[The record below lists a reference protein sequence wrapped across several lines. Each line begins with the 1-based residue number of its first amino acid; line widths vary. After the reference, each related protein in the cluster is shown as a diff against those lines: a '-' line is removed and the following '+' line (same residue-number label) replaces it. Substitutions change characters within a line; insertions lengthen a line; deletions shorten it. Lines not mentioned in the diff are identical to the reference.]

1 MIREA
6 HNYLLASHDYLHLN
20 LARVRF
26 MRLQLLASGA
36 IILLLVSLAFVT
48 SSPNWSKKNINDYLI
63 TDLPGFSSN
72 ITFNQY
78 SGYIT
83 VDPINNGQL
92 FFWFFES
99 QRSPSTDPIIIW
111 LNGGPGC
118 SSMDGLFVE
127 NGPLRLTS
135 DLQIKLNPYSWNQQ
149 ANIIYVD
156 QPVGTGMSFIL
167 NQTGLLSNQ
176 SQIDVQFYNFLQ
188 QFFSIFESY
197 AGREIYITGESY
209 AGVYIPYISQY
220 ILKANGNQQG
230 IPLNLIG
237 VAIGNGWISPKY
249 QYESYS
255 TFTYNA
261 GLLGTQEKLL
271 VDQVYQE
278 CMEQIANGTDTMP
291 GNMCDLNWKA
301 PLSLSRS
308 PSQCFNVYDIR
319 IYLDNCNDMNW
330 PNGVGRIRQYLNRK
344 DVRDAIHAQHDPSCF
359 EDCSD
364 AVGNQLYGDNNLA
377 SIDVLVGLL
386 NSNIRVLLYNGQFDY
401 ICNHLGT
408 EMALDNLNWDY
419 VQEYKQSGRYT
430 WLVDKKIAGYAKSA
444 RNLTFLQVNGA
455 SHMVPYDVPG
465 PSLDMITR
473 FLNNQNFNDYL
484 PPLNSNVDS
493 GISNH
498 TRASLMNKI
507 KTMIPI
513 L

>member
-1 MIREA
+1 
-6 HNYLLASHDYLHLN
+6 
-20 LARVRF
+20 
-26 MRLQLLASGA
+26 MRLQLLASSA

-48 SSPNWSKKNINDYLI
+48 SSPNWSKKSISDYIIN
-63 TDLPGFSSN
+63 DLPGLNTSINFK
-72 ITFNQY
+72 QY

-83 VDPINNGQL
+83 VDPINNGQI

-99 QRSPSTDPIIIW
+99 QRSPSTDPLVIW

-118 SSMDGLFVE
+118 SSMDGLFIE

-149 ANIIYVD
+149 ANILYID

-167 NQTGLLSNQ
+167 NQTGLLRNE

-188 QFFSIFESY
+188 QFFLIFEDYTVSDM
-197 AGREIYITGESY
+197 YITGESY

-220 ILKANGNQQG
+220 IIKANSNQQG
-230 IPLNLIG
+230 IPINLIG

-261 GLLGTQEKLL
+261 GLIGTQQKVL

-278 CMEQIANGTDTMP
+278 CMEQIANGTGTAP

-319 IYLDNCNDMNW
+319 LYLDNCNDMNW
-330 PNGVGRIRQYLNRK
+330 PNGVEHIRKYLNRK
-344 DVRDAIHAQHDPSCF
+344 EVREAIHAQHDPTCF

-364 AVGNQLYGDNNLA
+364 AVGNSLYGDNNLA
-377 SIDVLVGLL
+377 SIDVLVELL
-386 NSNIRVLLYNGQFDY
+386 NNDIRVLLYNGQFDY

-408 EMALDNLNWDY
+408 EMALENLNWAY
-419 VQEYKQSGRYT
+419 LQEYKENGRYT
-430 WLVDKKIAGYAKSA
+430 WLVDKKIAGYSKSA

-455 SHMVPYDVPG
+455 SHMVPYDVPQAA
-465 PSLDMITR
+465 LDMITR
-473 FLNNQNFNDYL
+473 FVNNQNFNDYL
-484 PPLNSNVDS
+484 PTVNSNVDQHPT
-493 GISNH
+493 NQ
-498 TRASLMNKI
+498 TRAAMIDKLKN
-507 KTMIPI
+507 MIPI